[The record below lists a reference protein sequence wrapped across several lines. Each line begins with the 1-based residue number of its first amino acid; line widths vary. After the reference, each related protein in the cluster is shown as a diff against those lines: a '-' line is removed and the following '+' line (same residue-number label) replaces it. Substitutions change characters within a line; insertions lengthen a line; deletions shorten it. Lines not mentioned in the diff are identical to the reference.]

1 MFPAAAGLVVIIVSI
16 VFRAF
21 NLVDGWW
28 IVDSLIVYFFDL
40 WLFAIGY
47 CLFYCFTNF
56 KLDTSLPT
64 VTLMKYIPD

>member
-28 IVDSLIVYFFDL
+28 IVDSLIVYFL
-40 WLFAIGY
+40 TYGYSLLAIA
-47 CLFYCFTNF
+47 CFIVSQI
-56 KLDTSLPT
+56 LS
-64 VTLMKYIPD
+64 